1 MEKPNRL
8 FILRLVQVRE
18 GGRTFSRNLNEV
30 KKQAD
35 FSGPG
40 TSTQAFLAK
49 GDPSPLF

>member
-1 MEKPNRL
+1 MLK
-8 FILRLVQVRE
+8 LVQVRE

-30 KKQAD
+30 KKNKPD

-40 TSTQAFLAK
+40 TSTQAFLTK